1 MRKLKE
7 VLRLHAL
14 GLKQQQIARS
24 CSIAQSTVHNYL
36 KAAGVAGVG
45 WPMPA
50 EWDDRRLEE
59 VVRSAGQRTLHD
71 GNQAAEV
78 WRKNSVPDFG
88 AIHQQLQKH
97 RNLTLQLVWEEYRQG
112 TQEGYSYSRFCE
124 LYHAWARKLDVVLRQ
139 EHRAGEKMFVDYAG
153 DKIQIYDGHTGEP
166 DYPAPLF
173 VAVLG
178 ASSYTFVEATR
189 NQELGAWVGAHMHAL
204 EFFGGVPEMVVPDN
218 LKAGVHRPCRY
229 EPDVNPTYQEM
240 AEHYGLAVVPARPY
254 KPRDKAK
261 AEAGVQVAQRWI
273 VAALRHR
280 KFFDLGELNVAIA
293 ELCDRLNR
301 RPFRKRPE
309 VSRTTL
315 FEQLDRPA
323 LRPLPVE
330 RYVIAH
336 WKKVRA
342 NIDYHVEVEQH
353 YYSVPYQL
361 VGQELEARYTS
372 NTVEVF
378 HRGTRV
384 ASHARGFVPHLATT
398 LAAHRPKSHQAHL
411 EWTPSRLIHW
421 AESVGV
427 ATAAVVRR
435 ILESKPHPEM
445 GYRACLGVL
454 SLAKRYTPARLE
466 AASQRALLLE
476 VYSYQSLKSIL
487 KRSLDQQP
495 PLLEL
500 ETERPSPHHDNI
512 RGAAYY
518 DDPPASLLQ

>member
-24 CSIAQSTVHNYL
+24 CSMAQSTVHQYL
-36 KAAGVAGVG
+36 KAAGAAGVG
-45 WPMPA
+45 WPVPA
-50 EWDDRRLEE
+50 DWDDRRLEE
-59 VVRSAGQRTLHD
+59 AVRGPGRATVHD
-71 GNQAAEV
+71 GDRAAEV
-78 WRKNSVPDFG
+78 WRKNPMPDFG
-88 AIHQQLQKH
+88 AIRQQLQIH
-97 RNLTLQLVWEEYRQG
+97 RNLTLQLVWEEYRED
-112 TQEGYSYSRFCE
+112 TRNGYSYSRFCE
-124 LYHAWARKLDVVLRQ
+124 LYHTWARKLDVVLRQ

-153 DKIQIYDGHTGEP
+153 DTIQIYDVRTGTP
-166 DYPAPLF
+166 DYEASLF

-189 NQELGAWVGAHMHAL
+189 SQDLGCWVDAHMRAL
-204 EFFGGVPEMVVPDN
+204 EFFGGVPEMAVPDN
-218 LKAGVHRPCRY
+218 LKAGVQRPCRY
-229 EPDVNPTYQEM
+229 EPDLNPTYREM

-280 KFFDLGELNVAIA
+280 KFFGLGELNEAIA
-293 ELCDRLNR
+293 ELCHRLNR
-301 RPFRKRPE
+301 RPFRKRPA
-309 VSRTTL
+309 VSRAAL

-323 LRPLPVE
+323 LRPLPAG

-372 NTVEVF
+372 STVEIF

-398 LAAHRPKSHQAHL
+398 LAGHRPKSHQAHL

-421 AESVGV
+421 AESVGR
-427 ATAAVVRR
+427 ATAAVVRT

-445 GYRACLGVL
+445 GYRACLGIL
-454 SLAKRYTPARLE
+454 SLAKTYTPVRLE
-466 AASQRALLLE
+466 AASQRALLLG

-495 PLLEL
+495 VLEL
-500 ETERPSPHHDNI
+500 ETEKPGPHHDNI

-518 DDPPASLLQ
+518 DSPPGGLLQ